1 MADSNTVENSTK
13 PKRKGQFEKGDARI
27 NRGGRPKSFDALRKL
42 AQGVACEIAIDPKTK
57 GPLTI
62 KTLVLVNGE
71 VDEREHIL
79 TVGEAILRSWAHDPK
94 RQIPFIETAYGKVP
108 LSVGVGGQVEHVH
121 RLIIVEENANDSARS
136 PDSVEDTDTGAEA
149 D

>member
-27 NRGGRPKSFDALRKL
+27 NRGGRPKSFDAFRKL

-71 VDEREHIL
+71 VEEREHIV
-79 TVGEAILRSWAHDPK
+79 TVGEAILRSWVHDPK

-108 LSVGVGGQVEHVH
+108 TAIDLDVKSDGQPIAVTSITIARQAPEIETPEGGEEKEHE
-121 RLIIVEENANDSARS
+121 RE
-136 PDSVEDTDTGAEA
+136 
-149 D
+149 